1 MNLFDHND
9 NFEQFLREATENFK
23 MSPSV
28 SVWNSVYN
36 NIHPSKKSPSAAAF
50 LVFMISFFILNSSN
64 SIVFLQS
71 KPKEKQIAVH
81 IHKEQLLTYSIKS
94 HETKKNTF
102 SKKQYIYHAVID
114 NKTKAQINRAANNDE
129 SMLSTFENSNTIDF
143 SDITSQPNLQDS
155 NLPQKFNQFVATSKN
170 NDKLKTQK
178 PFYIS
183 TKNKDESELSYQLY
197 ATSSVGYS
205 NGYRNT
211 ETEIS
216 NASTVQL
223 QNVTDLNKTLRYM
236 PEYNLEAGGAFL
248 VNVTTS
254 LRLKAGMQLNY
265 TNYKL
270 TNEEGTS
277 DVVNSE
283 INNTVINNVA
293 LVNEIQ
299 MLHSDVNAELKK
311 YNSSTYE
318 ISIPLGT
325 ELELIG
331 NHQLKWFA
339 GATIQPSYIVGG
351 YPGQNTNEMK
361 SYLTEYGSGFRKWN
375 VNTSFETFLSYKLPN
390 GSRINAG
397 PQFRYQLFSSY
408 ESKYLY
414 NDKQYNI
421 GLKLG
426 ISRNF

>member
-9 NFEQFLREATENFK
+9 NFEQFLREATENFR
-23 MSPSV
+23 MRPSV
-28 SVWNSVYN
+28 RVWNSVYN

-50 LVFMISFFILNSSN
+50 LVFIVSFFILNSNN
-64 SIVFLQS
+64 SFVFQQNKSTES
-71 KPKEKQIAVH
+71 KTAVD
-81 IHKEQLLTYSIKS
+81 IHKNQLITYSNQIEK
-94 HETKKNTF
+94 TAVY
-102 SKKQYIYHAVID
+102 KKQRMYHAAID
-114 NKTKAQINRAANNDE
+114 NTAQEQFNRKA
-129 SMLSTFENSNTIDF
+129 STGLPIKASIEHDNPIYF
-143 SDITSQPNLQDS
+143 SDISIQPLLQDS
-155 NLPQKFNQFVATSKN
+155 NLHQQINQLVAGAKN
-170 NDKLKTQK
+170 NDILKTQQ
-178 PFYIS
+178 PYYVS
-183 TKNKDESELSYQLY
+183 VRNKDESELSYQLY

-205 NGYRNT
+205 NGYRST

-216 NASTVQL
+216 NASNAHL
-223 QNVTDLNKTLRYM
+223 QHVNDLNKTMRYM
-236 PEYNLEAGGAFL
+236 PEFNLEAGGAFL
-248 VNVTTS
+248 VNVTSS

-270 TNEEGTS
+270 TNEETVGEIA
-277 DVVNSE
+277 NSE
-283 INNTVINNVA
+283 INNPVVNNIA
-293 LVNEIQ
+293 LVNNIQ
-299 MLHSDVNAELKK
+299 MLHPDMNAELKK

-318 ISIPLGT
+318 ISIPFGT

-339 GATIQPSYIVGG
+339 GATIQPSYLVGG
-351 YPGQNTNEMK
+351 YPGENTTEMK
-361 SYLTEYGSGFRKWN
+361 SYLQDGYGFRKWN

-421 GLKLG
+421 GLKIG

>member
-1 MNLFDHND
+1 MNLFDHNE
-9 NFEQFLREATENFK
+9 NFEQFLREATENFR
-23 MSPSV
+23 MRPSV
-28 SVWNSVYN
+28 KLWNSVYN

-50 LVFMISFFILNSSN
+50 LIFMISFFILNSSN
-64 SIVFLQS
+64 SMVFLQS
-71 KPKEKQIAVH
+71 KSTEKQITVH
-81 IHKEQLLTYSIKS
+81 IPKKQLLSYSNKS
-94 HETKKNTF
+94 HEIEKIAS
-102 SKKQYIYHAVID
+102 SKKQPIYHALID
-114 NKTKAQINRAANNDE
+114 YKTKAQINRKSSNDE
-129 SMLSTFENSNTIDF
+129 SLLSTFENSNTIDF
-143 SDITSQPNLQDS
+143 SDITSQPHLQDA
-155 NLPQKFNQFVATSKN
+155 NLRQEFNQFVVNSKN

-197 ATSSVGYS
+197 ATSSVGYR

-216 NASTVQL
+216 NASTDQL

-270 TNEEGTS
+270 TNEEGTG
-277 DVVNSE
+277 DVANSE
-283 INNTVINNVA
+283 INNPVINNVA

-299 MLHSDVNAELKK
+299 ILHPDMNAELKK

-351 YPGQNTNEMK
+351 YPGQNKNEMK
-361 SYLTEYGSGFRKWN
+361 SYLPEDGSGFRKWN

-390 GSRINAG
+390 GSIINAG